1 MRMNTDDEGRA
12 PMTIYELLKLIHVL
26 GAITWVG
33 TSIEQQLVGAR
44 SMSSKERGRL
54 ALFVD
59 EADWVGVRIMTPAAI
74 LVVIA
79 GILMVI
85 ESGWNFTD
93 TWILIGIGL
102 FVLTSLNGMVFLTPQ
117 TRKLKPLIAERGE
130 DDAGVQALVKR
141 VTLASRVDLLILIAI
156 VADMVIKPGL

>member
-1 MRMNTDDEGRA
+1 
-12 PMTIYELLKLIHVL
+12 MTLYELLKLIHVL
-26 GAITWVG
+26 GAIAWVG

-44 SMSSKERGRL
+44 ALFSKEKGRL
-54 ALFVD
+54 AHFVD
-59 EADWVGVRIMTPAAI
+59 EAEWVGVRIMTPAAI

-79 GILMVI
+79 GVLMVI
-85 ESGWNFTD
+85 ESGWNFSD

-117 TRKLKPLIAERGE
+117 TKRLKLSIAESGE
-130 DDAGVQALVKR
+130 DDASVQALVER
-141 VTLASRVDLLILIAI
+141 VTLGSRIDLLILIAI

>member
-1 MRMNTDDEGRA
+1 
-12 PMTIYELLKLIHVL
+12 MTLYEFLKLVHVL
-26 GAITWVG
+26 GAIAWVG

-44 SMSSKERGRL
+44 AMSSNAKGRL
-54 ALFVD
+54 AHFVD
-59 EADWVGVRIMTPAAI
+59 EAEWVGVRIMTPAAI

-79 GILMVI
+79 GVLMVI
-85 ESGWNFTD
+85 ESGWNFSD

-117 TRKLKPLIAERGE
+117 TKRLKLSIAERGE
-130 DDAGVQALVKR
+130 DDASVQALVKR
-141 VTLASRVDLLILIAI
+141 VTLASRIDLLVLIAI

>member
-1 MRMNTDDEGRA
+1 
-12 PMTIYELLKLIHVL
+12 MTLYEFLKLIHVL
-26 GAITWVG
+26 GAIAWVG

-44 SMSSKERGRL
+44 AMSSNAKGRL
-54 ALFVD
+54 AHFVD
-59 EADWVGVRIMTPAAI
+59 EAEWVGVRIMTPAAI

-79 GILMVI
+79 GVLMVI
-85 ESGWNFTD
+85 ESGWNFSD

-117 TRKLKPLIAERGE
+117 TKRLKLSIAERGE
-130 DDAGVQALVKR
+130 DDASVQAFVKR
-141 VTLASRVDLLILIAI
+141 VTLASRIDLLILIAI

>member
-1 MRMNTDDEGRA
+1 
-12 PMTIYELLKLIHVL
+12 MTLYEFLKLIHVL
-26 GAITWVG
+26 GAIAWVG

-44 SMSSKERGRL
+44 AMSSNARGRL
-54 ALFVD
+54 AHFVD
-59 EADWVGVRIMTPAAI
+59 EAEWVGVRIMTPAAI

-79 GILMVI
+79 GVLMVI
-85 ESGWNFTD
+85 ESGWNFSD

-117 TRKLKPLIAERGE
+117 TKRLKLSIAEKGE
-130 DDAGVQALVKR
+130 DDASVQALVKK
-141 VTLASRVDLLILIAI
+141 VTLASRIDLLILIAI

>member
-1 MRMNTDDEGRA
+1 
-12 PMTIYELLKLIHVL
+12 MTIYELLKLIHVL

-44 SMSSKERGRL
+44 AMSSNERGRL
-54 ALFVD
+54 THFVD
-59 EADWVGVRIMTPAAI
+59 EAEWVGVRIMTPAAI

-93 TWILIGIGL
+93 TWILIGIAL

-117 TRKLKPLIAERGE
+117 TKKLKSLIVERSE
-130 DDAGVQALVKR
+130 NDAGVQALVKR
-141 VTLASRVDLLILIAI
+141 VTLASRIDLLILIAI

>member
-1 MRMNTDDEGRA
+1 
-12 PMTIYELLKLIHVL
+12 MTIYELLKLIHVL
-26 GAITWVG
+26 GAIAWVG

-44 SMSSKERGRL
+44 AMSSNERGRL
-54 ALFVD
+54 THFVD

-85 ESGWNFTD
+85 ESGWNFSD

-102 FVLTSLNGMVFLTPQ
+102 FVLTSLNGMVFLTPR
-117 TRKLKPLIAERGE
+117 TKKLKLSIAERGE
-130 DDAGVQALVKR
+130 DDASVQALVKR
-141 VTLASRVDLLILIAI
+141 VTLASRIDLLILIAI

>member
-1 MRMNTDDEGRA
+1 
-12 PMTIYELLKLIHVL
+12 MTIYELLKLIHVL

-44 SMSSKERGRL
+44 AMSSNERGRL
-54 ALFVD
+54 AHFVD

-102 FVLTSLNGMVFLTPQ
+102 FILTSLNGMVFLTPQ
-117 TRKLKPLIAERGE
+117 TKKLKSLIVERSE
-130 DDAGVQALVKR
+130 NDKGVQALVKR
-141 VTLASRVDLLILIAI
+141 VTLASRIDLLILIAI

>member
-1 MRMNTDDEGRA
+1 
-12 PMTIYELLKLIHVL
+12 MTLYEFLKLVHVL
-26 GAITWVG
+26 GAIAWVG

-44 SMSSKERGRL
+44 AMSSNARGRL
-54 ALFVD
+54 AHFVD
-59 EADWVGVRIMTPAAI
+59 EAEWVGVRIMTPAAI

-79 GILMVI
+79 GVLMVI
-85 ESGWNFTD
+85 ESGWNFSD

-117 TRKLKPLIAERGE
+117 TKRLKLSIAERGE
-130 DDAGVQALVKR
+130 DDASVQALVKK
-141 VTLASRVDLLILIAI
+141 VTLASRIDLLILIAI

>member
-1 MRMNTDDEGRA
+1 
-12 PMTIYELLKLIHVL
+12 MTIYELLKLIHVL
-26 GAITWVG
+26 AAITWVG

-44 SMSSKERGRL
+44 AMSSKERGRL
-54 ALFVD
+54 AHFVD

-74 LVVIA
+74 VVVIA

>member
-1 MRMNTDDEGRA
+1 
-12 PMTIYELLKLIHVL
+12 MTLYELLKLIHVL

-44 SMSSKERGRL
+44 AMSASQRGRL
-54 ALFVD
+54 THFVD

-79 GILMVI
+79 GVLMVI

-102 FVLTSLNGMVFLTPQ
+102 FVLTSLNGIVFLTPQ
-117 TRKLKPLIAERGE
+117 TKKLKPLIAERGE
-130 DDAGVQALVKR
+130 DDGSVQALVKR
-141 VTLASRVDLLILIAI
+141 VTLASRIDLLILIAI

>member
-1 MRMNTDDEGRA
+1 
-12 PMTIYELLKLIHVL
+12 MTLYELLKLIHVL

-44 SMSSKERGRL
+44 AMSSNERGRL
-54 ALFVD
+54 AHFVD

-85 ESGWNFTD
+85 DSGWNFSD

-102 FVLTSLNGMVFLTPQ
+102 FILTSLNGMVFLTPQ
-117 TRKLKPLIAERGE
+117 TKKLKSLIVERSE
-130 DDAGVQALVKR
+130 NDTGVQALVKR
-141 VTLASRVDLLILIAI
+141 VTLASRIDLLILIAI